1 MFGLEKKPTNA
12 PFEFDI
18 EKDMKGDPD
27 KKKKTLKIIEEKVVE
42 IKGLLRQGAG
52 SADFDNLGVL
62 LHGYAA
68 LQRVL
73 NRIGTKK
80 AGEK

>member
-1 MFGLEKKPTNA
+1 MYGLEKQPKA
-12 PFEFDI
+12 PFEFDL
-18 EKDMKGDPD
+18 EKELKTDPT
-27 KKKKTLKIIEEKVVE
+27 KARQLLKDTEERIQE

-52 SADFDNLGVL
+52 SEDFDSYGVL

-73 NRIGTKK
+73 NRIVKK
-80 AGEK
+80 K